1 MSLDLKLALNNEILA
16 QGHSDDHLNRTVPNV
31 VSNKNYGKSI
41 ANTANTEWNV
51 GTKAGPGGAF
61 VQQWPEHLPRP
72 PSRRRITQDDS
83 GSGGDASK
91 KSNVPQ
97 VVIFNANTQQGTS
110 MVRVLSEK
118 GLRVVAV
125 VRVFTSKQAKR
136 LTKLK
141 NVQVKVADLNN
152 PEAVKLAATGC
163 QQAFLVTKY
172 WERFESPVEENMA
185 RVVLHAS
192 AEVGLQR
199 LVFCTFEDTTELRLR
214 GRKSQIM
221 PTADGRIFP
230 KFDGME
236 HIQEESKSLGV
247 SITHMFTSYLD
258 DEEHKKSLILIR
270 QENGKIVCQ
279 DQIQTPGRSSK
290 SKSKAKQ

>member
-1 MSLDLKLALNNEILA
+1 
-16 QGHSDDHLNRTVPNV
+16 
-31 VSNKNYGKSI
+31 
-41 ANTANTEWNV
+41 
-51 GTKAGPGGAF
+51 
-61 VQQWPEHLPRP
+61 
-72 PSRRRITQDDS
+72 
-83 GSGGDASK
+83 
-91 KSNVPQ
+91 
-97 VVIFNANTQQGTS
+97 

-221 PTADGRIFP
+221 PTVDGRIFP
-230 KFDGME
+230 KFEGME
-236 HIQEESKSLGV
+236 HIQAESKGLGV

-279 DQIQTPGRSSK
+279 DQIQTPGRKSK

>member
-1 MSLDLKLALNNEILA
+1 MSLDLKAALNQEILA
-16 QGHSDDHLNRTVPNV
+16 QGHSDDALNRTVPIAV
-31 VSNKNYGKSI
+31 TNKNYTKRV
-41 ANTANTEWNV
+41 ANTTTTEWN
-51 GTKAGPGGAF
+51 AGNQTAPGGTF

-72 PSRRRITQDDS
+72 PSRRRITDETDG
-83 GSGGDASK
+83 GSSQGN
-91 KSNVPQ
+91 SNVPQ

-172 WERFESPVEENMA
+172 WERFESPVEEHMA
-185 RVVLHAS
+185 RVVLEAS

-221 PTADGRIFP
+221 PTEDGRIFP
-230 KFDGME
+230 KFEGME
-236 HIQEESKSLGV
+236 NIQAVSKNLGV
-247 SITHMFTSYLD
+247 SVTHMFTSYLD

-279 DQIQTPGRSSK
+279 DQIQTPGRSK
-290 SKSKAKQ
+290 SKKAKQ

>member
-16 QGHSDDHLNRTVPNV
+16 QGHSDEALNRSVPIAV
-31 VSNKNYGKSI
+31 TNKNYGKSI
-41 ANTANTEWNV
+41 ANTTKTEWNV
-51 GTKAGPGGAF
+51 GNQTAPGGTF
-61 VQQWPEHLPRP
+61 TEQWPEHLPRP
-72 PSRRRITQDDS
+72 PSRRRITDDES
-83 GSGGDASK
+83 GSGGSK
-91 KSNVPQ
+91 KNSNAPR

-141 NVQVKVADLNN
+141 NVEVKVADLNN

-163 QQAFLVTKY
+163 QQAFLVTKF

-185 RVVLHAS
+185 RVVLNAS
-192 AEVGLQR
+192 AEVGLKR
-199 LVFCTFEDTTELRLR
+199 LVFCTFEDTTDLRLR

-230 KFDGME
+230 KFEGME
-236 HIQEESKSLGV
+236 DIQAQSKELGV
-247 SITHMFTSYLD
+247 QITHMFTSYLD

-279 DQIQTPGRSSK
+279 DQIQTPGRLK
-290 SKSKAKQ
+290 KVKQ

>member
-1 MSLDLKLALNNEILA
+1 MSLDLKVALNQEILA
-16 QGHSDDHLNRTVPNV
+16 QGHSDEALTRTVPIAVTN
-31 VSNKNYGKSI
+31 NYTKRI
-41 ANTANTEWNV
+41 ANTTTTEWN
-51 GTKAGPGGAF
+51 AGNQTAPGGTF

-72 PSRRRITQDDS
+72 PSRRRITEEADG
-83 GSGGDASK
+83 GSSQSN
-91 KSNVPQ
+91 SNVPQ

-152 PEAVKLAATGC
+152 PEAVKLAASGC

-172 WERFESPVEENMA
+172 WERFESPVEEHMA
-185 RVVLHAS
+185 RVVLEAS

-221 PTADGRIFP
+221 PTEDGRIFP
-230 KFDGME
+230 KFEGME
-236 HIQEESKSLGV
+236 DIQALSKDLGV
-247 SITHMFTSYLD
+247 SLSFMFTSYLD

-290 SKSKAKQ
+290 SKSKQ

>member
-1 MSLDLKLALNNEILA
+1 MSLDQKVALNTEILA
-16 QGHSDDHLNRTVPNV
+16 QGHSDDALNRTVPIAV
-31 VSNKNYGKSI
+31 TSKSYAKRV
-41 ANTANTEWNV
+41 ANTTTTEWNV
-51 GTKAGPGGAF
+51 GSQTAPGGAF
-61 VQQWPEHLPRP
+61 TQHWPEHLPRP
-72 PSRRRITQDDS
+72 PSRRRITEEGTE
-83 GSGGDASK
+83 GSSQGAAD
-91 KSNVPQ
+91 SNVPQ

-125 VRVFTSKQAKR
+125 VRVFTSKQARR

-172 WERFESPVEENMA
+172 WERFESPVEEHMA
-185 RVVLHAS
+185 RVVLQCS

-236 HIQEESKSLGV
+236 NIQALSKDLGV

-258 DEEHKKSLILIR
+258 DDEHKKSLILIR

-279 DQIQTPGRSSK
+279 DQIQTPGRSK
-290 SKSKAKQ
+290 SKKSKK